1 LYVDPARQSGFY
13 PIPENFWFDS
23 EVLKTHPINNNL
35 VKRSSIPTL
44 TFIRDNQFAS
54 KLNEL
59 PSFIP
64 RDIYVVSDC
73 QITRDLKVQPQGIKW
88 PVYVEN
94 SSKYERLGYPFG
106 YLIATQKDE
115 SSLDGLRQIF
125 QNCKL
130 DITAFSY
137 RRPFTDGLDIYL
149 RQITQ
154 TAVVKFDQIKEEV
167 SANRLNIFKPIP
179 MVEKTEFHDSIHT
192 FLEQLE
198 LLGPTD
204 PAYYGSGLNIVF
216 ELLSLR
222 RIVRNMDS
230 PYRGNYVEHNE
241 TTNIFWFTD
250 GKNMSWLNKDLTYQ
264 GSESQSPSATIYKT
278 KFRWDQKLY
287 IFLITQFQNPQNPI
301 TEIPPPSLDWIN
313 MVMRQMLHAIRS
325 ILGIEKEPYKLS
337 KNPCQYSI
345 FQTCGVHLIFSE
357 AQRNSSSQR
366 MNHFVQL
373 YVDPA
378 RQSGFYP
385 IPENFWFDSE
395 VLKTHPINNNL
406 VKRSS
411 IPTLTFIR
419 DNQFASKL
427 NELPSFIPRDIY
439 VVSDC
444 QITRDLKVQPQGIKW
459 PVYVENSSKYERL
472 GYPFGYLIATQKDES
487 SLDGLRQI
495 FQNCKLDITAFSYR
509 RPFTD
514 GLDIYLRQI
523 TQTAVVKFDQI
534 KEEVS
539 ANRLNIFKPIP
550 MVEKSCLYQKVGHSS
565 LAKLTT
571 IARAEF
577 LNLLETQSEADPV
590 HTLGTGDMGNYR
602 DVIVKRKQ
610 SLLRDL
616 YYDFDPNDK
625 KKKDKRAFGSPF
637 KNPDQKTPNE
647 RTLNKLPSDLRNR
660 ILNYHKEVVFE
671 GSHGILPFKIT
682 TKPLT
687 TMQIERS
694 SKSR

>member
-1 LYVDPARQSGFY
+1 MGELYEVVVFTASLSKYADPVLDMLDIHRVARDPVCGSIIFL
-13 PIPENFWFDS
+13 NF
-23 EVLKTHPINNNL
+23 VIKNIC
-35 VKRSSIPTL
+35 

-179 MVEKTEFHDSIHT
+179 MVEK
-192 FLEQLE
+192 
-198 LLGPTD
+198 
-204 PAYYGSGLNIVF
+204 
-216 ELLSLR
+216 
-222 RIVRNMDS
+222 
-230 PYRGNYVEHNE
+230 
-241 TTNIFWFTD
+241 
-250 GKNMSWLNKDLTYQ
+250 
-264 GSESQSPSATIYKT
+264 
-278 KFRWDQKLY
+278 
-287 IFLITQFQNPQNPI
+287 
-301 TEIPPPSLDWIN
+301 
-313 MVMRQMLHAIRS
+313 
-325 ILGIEKEPYKLS
+325 
-337 KNPCQYSI
+337 
-345 FQTCGVHLIFSE
+345 
-357 AQRNSSSQR
+357 
-366 MNHFVQL
+366 
-373 YVDPA
+373 
-378 RQSGFYP
+378 
-385 IPENFWFDSE
+385 
-395 VLKTHPINNNL
+395 
-406 VKRSS
+406 
-411 IPTLTFIR
+411 
-419 DNQFASKL
+419 
-427 NELPSFIPRDIY
+427 
-439 VVSDC
+439 
-444 QITRDLKVQPQGIKW
+444 
-459 PVYVENSSKYERL
+459 
-472 GYPFGYLIATQKDES
+472 
-487 SLDGLRQI
+487 
-495 FQNCKLDITAFSYR
+495 
-509 RPFTD
+509 
-514 GLDIYLRQI
+514 
-523 TQTAVVKFDQI
+523 
-534 KEEVS
+534 
-539 ANRLNIFKPIP
+539 
-550 MVEKSCLYQKVGHSS
+550 KVGHSS

-637 KNPDQKTPNE
+637 KNPDQQWSMFPNG
-647 RTLNKLPSDLRNR
+647 LN
-660 ILNYHKEVVFE
+660 
-671 GSHGILPFKIT
+671 PFVIHWS
-682 TKPLT
+682 LDV
-687 TMQIERS
+687 S
-694 SKSR
+694 SEFYVRALGVSAGLE